1 MWFLLLFRIHTCMS
15 VQYTRNILQY
25 LLGHYL
31 THRQGVSTYFSRDHL
46 NCHSKSLLNQKQK
59 KGNKDSLVLIKGN
72 RIQFLKLPNYYNN
85 NNLLYAT
92 IAAQPPPTHHHT
104 LVPCPKSFLSMT
116 SIKFLLTIPLP
127 DHMHRSLGMSA
138 MISAGEM
145 SLTFE
150 LILSSNTNKKHM
162 ENSEENVHLDI
173 TGGLK

>member
-31 THRQGVSTYFSRDHL
+31 THRQGVGTYFSRDHL

-72 RIQFLKLPNYYNN
+72 RIQFLKPPNYY

-92 IAAQPPPTHHHT
+92 IAAQPTHHHT

-138 MISAGEM
+138 MISTGEM
-145 SLTFE
+145 SLMFE
-150 LILSSNTNKKHM
+150 LIIYSLKHY
-162 ENSEENVHLDI
+162 
-173 TGGLK
+173 K

>member
-15 VQYTRNILQY
+15 VQYTRDILQY

-85 NNLLYAT
+85 LLYAT
-92 IAAQPPPTHHHT
+92 IAAKPPNPPP
-104 LVPCPKSFLSMT
+104 P
-116 SIKFLLTIPLP
+116 PLP
-127 DHMHRSLGMSA
+127 PSHSGPMSKVILKYDQYQISPHNTTARSHAQVNGN
-138 MISAGEM
+138 EC
-145 SLTFE
+145 
-150 LILSSNTNKKHM
+150 N
-162 ENSEENVHLDI
+162 DQRW
-173 TGGLK
+173 

>member
-85 NNLLYAT
+85 LLYAT
-92 IAAQPPPTHHHT
+92 IAAQPPNPSPPSHSGPMSKVILKYDQYQIHNTT
-104 LVPCPKSFLSMT
+104 A
-116 SIKFLLTIPLP
+116 
-127 DHMHRSLGMSA
+127 RSHAQVSGN
-138 MISAGEM
+138 EC
-145 SLTFE
+145 
-150 LILSSNTNKKHM
+150 N
-162 ENSEENVHLDI
+162 DQRW
-173 TGGLK
+173 

>member
-85 NNLLYAT
+85 SCCPT
-92 IAAQPPPTHHHT
+92 PQPPPPPPPSHSGPMSKVILNYDQYQISPNNTT
-104 LVPCPKSFLSMT
+104 A
-116 SIKFLLTIPLP
+116 
-127 DHMHRSLGMSA
+127 RSHAQVSGN
-138 MISAGEM
+138 EC
-145 SLTFE
+145 
-150 LILSSNTNKKHM
+150 N
-162 ENSEENVHLDI
+162 DQRR
-173 TGGLK
+173 

>member
-1 MWFLLLFRIHTCMS
+1 M
-15 VQYTRNILQY
+15 
-25 LLGHYL
+25 
-31 THRQGVSTYFSRDHL
+31 

-72 RIQFLKLPNYYNN
+72 RIQFLKPPNYY

-92 IAAQPPPTHHHT
+92 IAAQPPLPPLPHHHT

-138 MISAGEM
+138 MIRAGEM
-145 SLTFE
+145 SLMFE
-150 LILSSNTNKKHM
+150 LILSSTTNKKHM
-162 ENSEENVHLDI
+162 ENSEEHVHLDI